1 MEEGGVGT
9 EKATPQQ
16 RKRRERKSA
25 TMPGEAAAD
34 AATTPAPAKPR
45 ERKTTEAAKRRASSA
60 TPTPKGGLAAAGS
73 VTPASGADGSLT
85 PTPKRKPGRPRGPRR
100 KSEGAPA
107 GTTAAPTAGAASDG
121 RSSSSAGPAIVS
133 APHSGA
139 ASASTPRAAAHPAA
153 AAESAPPVSSG
164 PKPVTHSARY
174 LAWLTARQQQ
184 APLAAGP
191 STAERA
197 VGLGADT
204 QTVLAGLSPSDRGV
218 LGQYL
223 HSLCE
228 GASEWPNA
236 QLPTDSRSAPAAAAG
251 AQGVLDDNVEQL
263 SRLLMSQY
271 EGLSLADVNRAASV
285 SSSLTAL
292 VAQVPPR
299 ELLSPSPRERS
310 KAITP
315 LLSLAATGRAFNP
328 LAPPTA
334 VTSGAFHHHQPHHH
348 YAGGAAYPAHFA
360 SYHSSA

>member
-1 MEEGGVGT
+1 MCGGTHARTHREYAEQQYKTWLPKIDPTSITSPGAGKKPPQDAAKATAAKAERPKRAGARKSQKEADEGDEEKAQDEEKKTAKTPIKRRGAKEVEEGGVGT

-191 STAERA
+191 STTERA

-204 QTVLAGLSPSDRGV
+204 QTVLASLSPSDRGV
-218 LGQYL
+218 LGV
-223 HSLCE
+223 
-228 GASEWPNA
+228 
-236 QLPTDSRSAPAAAAG
+236 R
-251 AQGVLDDNVEQL
+251 
-263 SRLLMSQY
+263 
-271 EGLSLADVNRAASV
+271 
-285 SSSLTAL
+285 
-292 VAQVPPR
+292 
-299 ELLSPSPRERS
+299 
-310 KAITP
+310 
-315 LLSLAATGRAFNP
+315 
-328 LAPPTA
+328 
-334 VTSGAFHHHQPHHH
+334 
-348 YAGGAAYPAHFA
+348 
-360 SYHSSA
+360 